1 MSITPE
7 NEHAV
12 EWTFLYFFIFLKKFR
27 HGRERIKYFTD
38 FKNSFTDRKLRIS
51 AFFWCHS
58 RPSTLRK
65 NGFYDRIEISV
76 IFGAK
81 IAENAWFFLYKL
93 QHNVKIYV
101 FFFD

>member
-1 MSITPE
+1 M
-7 NEHAV
+7 N
-12 EWTFLYFFIFLKKFR
+12 FLYFFNIFFKKFR

-81 IAENAWFFLYKL
+81 IAENA
-93 QHNVKIYV
+93 
-101 FFFD
+101 